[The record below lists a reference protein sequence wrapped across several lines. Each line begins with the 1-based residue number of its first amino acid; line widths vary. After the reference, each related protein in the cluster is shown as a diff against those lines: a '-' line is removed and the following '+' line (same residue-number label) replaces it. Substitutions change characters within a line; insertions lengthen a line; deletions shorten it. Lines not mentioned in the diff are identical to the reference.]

1 MGELYCIA
9 RRRRADWRTIAH
21 LFLFALKAHPM
32 RNSHRI
38 ACVFLALLTTSAFA
52 GSDSPPRFASS
63 DIFGLETASDVR
75 ISPDGTRIVYVRTSY
90 DIMTDRPRPN
100 LWVVDVAGKDHR
112 PLRSDSRNH
121 GSPRW
126 SPDGKRLAYI
136 SNAEGSPQLFVR
148 WMDTGQ
154 TALLTNLTERPQ
166 NLVWSP
172 DGRHLAFTQFV
183 PSEAATLASAPEKP
197 EGAKWAPPVT
207 VVDRMVYRADGEGY
221 LPPGFTH
228 VFIVS
233 ADGGTPRQLTTGD
246 FDHDGSLDFTPDS
259 KQLLLSAN
267 RHDEWE
273 YEPQNSEVFALTIA
287 TGELRQLTTRFGP
300 DNHPVVSPDG
310 KRIAYL
316 GYDDRKQGYQ
326 VTRLYVMN
334 ADGSGARA
342 VSDAFDRDVEDPVW
356 AADGRSLFFVYD
368 EFGVRKVGN
377 ITLEGRVRELARDV
391 GSPDIGRPYTGGGFS
406 VSRNGRIAFAQGG
419 TQRPGDV
426 AVSTGRA
433 GAMQKLTALNED
445 VFGHLEL
452 GAVERLAWK
461 SSHDA
466 REIEG
471 WLVKPPGFDASKKY
485 PLILEIHG
493 GPFTAYGPNFSVE
506 VQRFAAAGYLVLYTN
521 PRGSTSYGEAFG
533 NLIHHNYPSND
544 YDDLMS
550 GVDAVIARGNV
561 DTNNLFVTGGSGGGV
576 LTAWIVGNTDRFR
589 AAVVAKP
596 VINWTSFVLTADVN
610 NFFYQYWFA
619 GPPWEHQE
627 EYWRRS
633 PLSLVGNVKTPTM
646 LLTGEADYR
655 TPMAET
661 EQYYQALRLRKVPT
675 AMVRIPEA
683 SHGMTGRPS
692 NFIAKIDNIL
702 AWFEKYRS
710 AP

>member
-1 MGELYCIA
+1 MRSPI
-9 RRRRADWRTIAH
+9 R
-21 LFLFALKAHPM
+21 FAFTVLT
-32 RNSHRI
+32 
-38 ACVFLALLTTSAFA
+38 LLTT
-52 GSDSPPRFASS
+52 GSIAAAETAARFASR

-75 ISPDGTRIVYVRTSY
+75 ISPDGKQIVYVRTSY

-100 LWVVDVAGKDHR
+100 LWIVDIASREHR

-121 GSPRW
+121 SSPRW

-136 SNAEGSPQLFVR
+136 SNSEGSPQLFVR

-154 TALLTNLTERPQ
+154 TALLTNLTESPR
-166 NLVWSP
+166 NLEWSP
-172 DGRHLAFTQFV
+172 DGRSLAFTQFV
-183 PSEAATLASAPEKP
+183 RSEAPTLARAPEKP

-207 VVDRMVYRADGEGY
+207 VVDRMIYRADGDGY
-221 LPPGFTH
+221 LPHGFTH

-246 FDHDGSLDFTPDS
+246 FDHDSALSFTPDS
-259 KQLLLSAN
+259 QQLLFSAN
-267 RHDEWE
+267 RHDAWE
-273 YEPQNSEVFALTIA
+273 YEPQNSEVFALSLA
-287 TGELRQLTTRFGP
+287 TGNLRQLTTRFGP
-300 DNHPVVSPDG
+300 DNRPTVSPDG

-334 ADGSGARA
+334 ADGTGARV
-342 VSDAFDRDVEDPVW
+342 VSEAFDRDVEDPVW
-356 AADGRSLFFVYD
+356 AADGRSLYFVYD
-368 EFGVRKVGN
+368 EFGARKVGTM
-377 ITLEGRVRELARDV
+377 TLDGRVRELARDV
-391 GSPDIGRPYTGGGFS
+391 GAADIGRPYTGGGFS
-406 VSRNGRIAFAQGG
+406 VSRNGRIAFAQGSA
-419 TQRPGDV
+419 QRPGDV

-433 GAMQKLTALNED
+433 GPMQKLTALNED
-445 VFGHLEL
+445 LFGHVEL
-452 GAVERLAWK
+452 GAVERLTWK
-461 SSHDA
+461 SSHDG

-471 WLVKPPGFDASKKY
+471 WLVKPPGFDPQAKY

-506 VQRFAAAGYLVLYTN
+506 IQRFAAAGYLVLYTN

-533 NLIHHNYPSND
+533 NSIHHNYPGND

-576 LTAWIVGNTDRFR
+576 LTAWIIGKTDRFR

-596 VINWTSFVLTADVN
+596 VINWTSFVLTADFS

-619 GPPWEHQE
+619 GPPWEQQS

-692 NFIAKIDNIL
+692 HFIAKIDNIL
-702 AWFEKYRS
+702 AWFEKYRVQ
-710 AP
+710 P